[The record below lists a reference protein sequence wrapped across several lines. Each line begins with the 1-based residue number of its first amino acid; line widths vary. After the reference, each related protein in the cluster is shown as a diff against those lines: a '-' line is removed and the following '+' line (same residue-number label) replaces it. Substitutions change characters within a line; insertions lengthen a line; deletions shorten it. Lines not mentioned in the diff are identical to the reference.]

1 MEMAVNILEWAIA
14 NNLKMEGKNVKKV
27 KVGIIGCGVISSIYM
42 ENCKKLPGI
51 ELVACADLDEQRA
64 QAQAEKFGVKA
75 YSVSELLENPEI
87 QLVINLTIPKAHAS
101 VCIQAL
107 EAGKHVYT
115 EKPLAVTREEGKQIL
130 ETAKKQN
137 LLVGSAPDTFL
148 GAGIQTAIHLIEQ
161 GEIGEPIGASA
172 FMIGR
177 GHEHWH
183 PDPAFYYQV
192 GGGPM
197 FDMGPY
203 YLTALV
209 ALLGPIKRI
218 SGSARIS
225 YPERTISS
233 QPKAGT
239 KIQVETPT
247 HISGVMDFASG
258 AVATL
263 TTSFDAFGGTTL
275 PPIEIYGSEGT
286 LLVPDPNTFG
296 GPVRIRKRNENE
308 FTEVPLSYG
317 YAQNSRGLGVADM
330 ARAILEGGKYRANGE
345 LAYHVLEA
353 MHGFHDSSDNGTH
366 YIMESTCE
374 RPESLS
380 VELESSQS

>member
-1 MEMAVNILEWAIA
+1 MKK
-14 NNLKMEGKNVKKV
+14 LKI
-27 KVGIIGCGVISSIYM
+27 GIIGCGNISSIYM
-42 ENCKKLPGI
+42 ENCQKFPHL
-51 ELVACADLDEQRA
+51 ELISCADLDVSRA
-64 QAQAEKFGVKA
+64 QLQAEKFGVPRA
-75 YSVSELLENPEI
+75 CSVEELLSDPAIE
-87 QLVINLTIPKAHAS
+87 LVINLTIPKAHAS
-101 VCIQAL
+101 ICIQAL

-130 ETAKKQN
+130 ETAKQHN

-161 GEIGEPIGASA
+161 GEIGVPIGASA
-172 FMIGR
+172 FMICR

-183 PDPAFYYQV
+183 PDPAFYYAI

-218 SGSARIS
+218 SGSTRIS
-225 YPERTISS
+225 YNERTVLST
-233 QPKAGT
+233 PKAGT
-239 KIQVETPT
+239 KIEVSTPT
-247 HISGVMDFASG
+247 HISGVIDFASG
-258 AVATL
+258 VIGSI
-263 TTSFDAFGGTTL
+263 TTSFDAFGGTSL

-296 GPVRIRKRNENE
+296 GPVKIRKRDEKD
-308 FTEVPLSYG
+308 FKEVPLAYG
-317 YAQNSRGLGVADM
+317 YSQNTRGLGVADM
-330 ARAILEGGKYRANGE
+330 ARAILEGGKYRANSK

-353 MHGFHDSSDNGTH
+353 MHGFHDSSDSGKH

-374 RPESLS
+374 RPESVTL
-380 VELESSQS
+380 ELQA